1 MNIATGVFLGIV
13 LLVVVAE
20 LYKMTFERNMES
32 KDERG
37 QLFIFKVKS
46 LSYSVLTGGIIVG
59 VILVAILKLMDKE
72 YFIYY
77 VLLVFFIQSIVSSI
91 YLAIVRRT

>member
-1 MNIATGVFLGIV
+1 MNIATGIFLGIV